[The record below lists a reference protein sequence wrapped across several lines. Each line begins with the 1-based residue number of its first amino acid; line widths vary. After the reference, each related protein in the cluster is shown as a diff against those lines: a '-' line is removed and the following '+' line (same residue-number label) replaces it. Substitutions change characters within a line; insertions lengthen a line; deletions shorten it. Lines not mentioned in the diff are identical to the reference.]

1 MKPLLSTIYCD
12 DIRQEVG
19 GKLSLIGVYN
29 GVMFVQQF
37 PVTLPKFWVVANY
50 VVPRDEPPKS
60 LKFRVFKN
68 NEPLADLDATPEYL
82 GELAHLPEPVVPAPD
97 GGQKVI
103 STQTQVCFTPFVID
117 APCVLR
123 VAAITDKGETR
134 SLALQV
140 QRQSPGAT

>member
-1 MKPLLSTIYCD
+1 MMPLLSTTYCD
-12 DIRQEVG
+12 DIRQEIG
-19 GKLSLIGVYN
+19 GKLSLMGVYN

-50 VVPRDEPPKS
+50 VVSRDEPPKS

-82 GELAHLPEPVVPAPD
+82 EQLAHAREPVVPPPD
-97 GGQKVI
+97 GSQKVI
-103 STQTQVCFTPFVID
+103 STQTQVCFAPLVID

-123 VAAITDKGETR
+123 VVAITDKKEVRG
-134 SLALQV
+134 LGLQV
-140 QRQSPGAT
+140 QQQPEK